1 MQKKQTY
8 TLEEL
13 DELKNWFESH
23 EGIIPEDMQ
32 IDNSAY
38 TPNLKNTI
46 NALIEQAYIYY
57 ENPKMQGSVRL
68 LEKIRM
74 KLENN
79 PSR

>member
-1 MQKKQTY
+1 MQKKQVY

-23 EGIIPEDMQ
+23 KDIIPNDMQ
-32 IDNSAY
+32 IDRSAY

-46 NALIEQAYIYY
+46 NALIEQAYICY
-57 ENPKMQGSVRL
+57 ENPKMQGSIRL
-68 LEKIRM
+68 LESIKM

-79 PSR
+79 PT